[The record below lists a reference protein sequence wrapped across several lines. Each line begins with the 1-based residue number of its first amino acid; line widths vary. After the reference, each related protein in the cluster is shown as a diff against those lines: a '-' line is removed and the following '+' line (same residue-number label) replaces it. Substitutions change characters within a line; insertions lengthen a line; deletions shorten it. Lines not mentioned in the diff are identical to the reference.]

1 MDCRFILG
9 RAGTGKTHH
18 CLNSI
23 REILLASK
31 ESDNR
36 AEKHIVFLLPEQ
48 STFIHERKLA
58 LLPGVEGY
66 TNVDV
71 IGFRRLSTQ
80 ARRFMDEKQLPHLK
94 ETGKLMLMTK
104 LLAENRANM
113 QVFAV
118 PSGKT
123 CFCMTMLEIIKE
135 MKTYKITP
143 AVLEK
148 AAGNIKSNIHKNA
161 ADELLSAKLHDIG
174 MLCTAYDEF
183 IKGSYSDEVDD
194 LRLLEDAIL
203 NHGFLKD
210 SIVFIDGFAS
220 FDPLELAVL
229 RAVFSVAAR
238 AEISLLLDP
247 ILTGKT
253 LGEEHF
259 FFQTWETYHSL
270 CNVAAAVGA
279 RILPS
284 LKLSGDNGRF
294 AARQE
299 LTHLERNL
307 LPISEHKAWQEI
319 PADIHIHNAA
329 DKRTEIEGVGREII
343 YLVREKNYRYRDIS
357 IVTRQAGDYSELI
370 EQVFTDYGI
379 PFFADKRKP
388 MLYHPLIEFLRAAM
402 EAAEG
407 NFHHRYIFRF
417 LKSIFS
423 PISADEAALL
433 ENYCLANGTKHYH
446 WEKKGD
452 WTFYSRTLEEKHD
465 EEKEREILAQ
475 VNDIRYRGTA
485 HLLNF
490 CRTVRRTGATV
501 ADVMKALK
509 TLLTDLN
516 IEEKMT
522 ALYNGCKADG
532 APEAAEIHRQIND
545 LVSEILGQAEFL
557 LGVAVMPLDQLIKI
571 LDVGFSALTASVIP
585 PSVDQVFVASVDR
598 SRTPESKICF
608 VLGANEGVF
617 PAIINADSIL
627 SSNDR
632 ERLKKAG
639 CHMAPTVIQR
649 QFAEHYLMYVALTR
663 GSEALYI
670 SYPLANENGQ
680 SLIPSIIIKRA
691 HNLFPLLTEKCYDE
705 EDLRTLT
712 GGHAT
717 IAALSR
723 KIKDREN
730 GLPIAP
736 YWNDVYS
743 WYSREEKYSQLMDNI
758 ENSLSYRANP
768 KTLSKE
774 STQLL
779 WGQTIRSSVS
789 RLENFK
795 QCPLSY
801 FANYSLKLRKR
812 AEYTV
817 SAPDKGQLL
826 HAVLSYLGELLAK
839 EDAAGENPWDSMT
852 QGRAK
857 ELARD
862 GVEKFM
868 PDFMGDILSSSARYK
883 YLARRIT
890 DTVAA
895 GIMLLSEQMKRG
907 DFRQVA
913 WEVAF
918 GSNGEL
924 ESLTIQLDEDCRLVL
939 SGRIDRIDAAQ
950 AVDTETGEK
959 KLWLRVIDYK
969 SGVQNISVKDIYQG
983 TKLQL
988 MVYLQVA
995 LLNTGKLG
1003 LTGEPKPAGAFYF
1016 SLRDEFTAVNAPQGN
1031 EQESSL
1037 AGLKMQGLA
1046 VKDMDAVL
1054 AADRDISG
1062 HSAIIPV
1069 AVSSKGFRADSS
1081 GVTEDELA
1089 LLQEHLR
1096 KILKESALELISG
1109 AVDAIPS
1116 YADNSYCSYC
1126 DFKSF
1131 CGFDYDLSKKTADNT
1146 NLKKEDIFK
1155 LLSEEGDSDG
1165 ESRRGVSVDE

>member
-9 RAGTGKTHH
+9 RAGTGKTYH
-18 CLNSI
+18 CLDSI
-23 REILLASK
+23 RKILLASG
-31 ESDNR
+31 EPDNR
-36 AEKHIVFLLPEQ
+36 EERHIVFLLPEQ
-48 STFIHERKLA
+48 STFIHERELA
-58 LLPGVEGY
+58 LLPGIDGY
-66 TNVDV
+66 TDVDV
-71 IGFRRLSTQ
+71 VGFSRLAGQ
-80 ARRFMDEKQLPHLK
+80 ARRFMNERQLPSLK

-104 LLAENRANM
+104 LLAEHRENM
-113 QVFAV
+113 RVFAV

-123 CFCMTMLEIIKE
+123 GFCMTMLEIIKE

-143 AVLEK
+143 VILEK
-148 AAGNIKSNIHKNA
+148 AAKNIKNNPHRNA
-161 ADELLSAKLHDIG
+161 SEELLAAKLHDIG

-183 IKGSYSDEVDD
+183 IRDNYSDEIDD
-194 LRLLEDAIL
+194 MRLLEDAIL
-203 NHGFLKD
+203 NHGFLKNT
-210 SIVFIDGFAS
+210 IFFIDGFAS
-220 FDPLELAVL
+220 FNPLELAVL
-229 RAVFSVAAR
+229 KAVFSVAEH
-238 AEISLLLDP
+238 AEIALLLDSA
-247 ILTGKT
+247 LTEKT
-253 LGEEHF
+253 LREEHY
-259 FFQTWETYHSL
+259 FFQTWETYHTL
-270 CNVAAAVGA
+270 RNLATAADV
-279 RILPS
+279 RILPP
-284 LKLSGDNGRF
+284 LNLCGEKGRF
-294 AARQE
+294 AVGKE
-299 LTHLERNL
+299 LYHLEQSL
-307 LPISEHKAWQEI
+307 LPLSEHNAWQASPTGI
-319 PADIHIHNAA
+319 YIHSAA
-329 DKRTEIEGVGREII
+329 DKRTEIEGIGREII

-370 EQVFTDYGI
+370 EQVFTDYEI

-388 MLYHPLIEFLRAAM
+388 MLYHPLIELLRAAM

-417 LKSIFS
+417 LKSVFS
-423 PISADEAALL
+423 PIDADEAAFL

-452 WTFYSRTLEEKHD
+452 WTFYSRALEEKPD
-465 EEKEREILAQ
+465 EEKEREILAK
-475 VNDIRYRGTA
+475 VNDIRYRGTT

-490 CRTVRRTGATV
+490 CRSVRHAGTTV
-501 ADVMKALK
+501 AEIIHALR

-516 IEEKMT
+516 IEEKMRLLYKNCRT
-522 ALYNGCKADG
+522 AGD
-532 APEAAEIHRQIND
+532 PESAEIHRQIND
-545 LVSEILGQAEFL
+545 LVSEMLEQAEFL
-557 LGVAVMPLDQLIKI
+557 LSGTVMTLAQLIKI
-571 LDVGFSALTASVIP
+571 LDAGFSALTASLIP

-617 PAIINADSIL
+617 PGIINADSIL

-632 ERLKKAG
+632 ERLKKVG
-639 CHMAPTVIQR
+639 CHIAPTVIQR
-649 QFAEHYLMYVALTR
+649 QFAEYYLMYVALTR
-663 GSEALYI
+663 GSEALYV

-680 SLIPSIIIKRA
+680 SLIPSIIIKRL
-691 HNLFPLLTEKCYDE
+691 HDLFPLLAEKTYGE
-705 EDLRTLT
+705 EDLHTLT
-712 GGHAT
+712 GGYVT

-723 KIKDREN
+723 KIKDRKS
-730 GLPIAP
+730 GIPIAP
-736 YWNDVYS
+736 YWNDIYS
-743 WYSREEKYSQLMDNI
+743 WYSGEEKYSQLMDSI

-774 STQLL
+774 STQSL
-779 WGQTIRSSVS
+779 WGQTVRSSVS
-789 RLENFK
+789 RLESFK

-801 FANYSLKLRKR
+801 FANYSLKLKKR
-812 AEYTV
+812 VEYTV

-839 EDAAGENPWDSMT
+839 EDLAGENPWDTMT
-852 QGRAK
+852 RERAK

-862 GVEKFM
+862 GVGKFM

-918 GSNGEL
+918 GGSGDL
-924 ESLTIQLDEDCRLVL
+924 ESLSVQLDEDCKLVL

-969 SGVQNISVKDIYQG
+969 SGAQNISVRDIYQG

-995 LLNTGKLG
+995 LLNAAKFG

-1016 SLRDEFTAVNAPQGN
+1016 SLRDEFTAVSAPPDSEPEGN
-1031 EQESSL
+1031 L

-1046 VKDMDAVL
+1046 VKDMGAVL
-1054 AADRDISG
+1054 AADRGISG

-1081 GVTEDELA
+1081 GVTEEELV

-1096 KILKESALELISG
+1096 KLLKANALELISG
-1109 AVDAIPS
+1109 AADAIPS
-1116 YADNSYCSYC
+1116 YDDNSYCSYC

-1131 CGFDYDLSKKTADNT
+1131 CGFDYDLSKKTASGT
-1146 NLKKEDIFK
+1146 NLKKENIFK
-1155 LLSEEGDSDG
+1155 LLSG
-1165 ESRRGVSVDE
+1165 ESDSAEGSRGGESVDE